1 MSRGLMSSAKNP
13 PSIIQNSRKR
23 ITFGDDEPSNFQQTG
38 VGAAFN
44 PSFQSLLFDNTN
56 SNNAQ
61 SSRGSLSR
69 TTSFA
74 KEEHDSP
81 RNGVRKDVKLI
92 SDAAEPEELFGK
104 LLKNYWSISWGGFKN
119 YKFRDSCQG
128 LRLWPRFMCSH
139 HSLSSC

>member
-104 LLKNYWSISWGGFKN
+104 LLKIIGRFHGVVSKIINFGILAKGFDCG
-119 YKFRDSCQG
+119 RVLCV
-128 LRLWPRFMCSH
+128 RITV
-139 HSLSSC
+139 